1 MYLLIVF
8 LLFFESFATGIPI
21 LNYSDKLAVGIVVV
35 YLGFLLIEKNFW
47 KRVLAIIESRQFL
60 CFLLLVLVSILS
72 ILLSKVG
79 LTKDNFTALK
89 TLFFCCLFYTVF
101 IFIGYDYQ
109 KVNKIVWCLI
119 LLGFFTGILSFLT
132 FYYPNVIL
140 NILKYVFPESS
151 FDFYNEEILRGRIA
165 PIGALMGIYL
175 LPLAFIENKKK
186 FKNIFLLAIFFLE
199 SIAILLHN
207 YRGDVI
213 AMYFGYIVL
222 VLVLVLR
229 SRNKFYY
236 LKYAMFSFLL
246 VFLVGINLPIAKRFL
261 LEDDYDIQTIDSR
274 KQYAAVALDLFRSE
288 NAIGVGYGNYQK
300 LANPLVVSADSTGLK
315 KILTPVYLPGSPHNQ
330 LLSWLSETGLLGTI
344 IFLGLLFI
352 FLQTDFNYIKSSKN
366 LELTMLILIISSWVL
381 IVVSLL
387 NAMAIN
393 LFYMFYIIRGIIFGV
408 ELSGNNVMALK
419 NK

>member
-1 MYLLIVF
+1 MYLLIIF

-21 LNYSDKLAVGIVVV
+21 LNYSDKLAVGVVIV
-35 YLGFLLIEKNFW
+35 YLGFLLIKKNFW
-47 KRVLAIIESRQFL
+47 KRVLVIIESRQFL
-60 CFLLLVLVSILS
+60 CFWLLILVSILS
-72 ILLSKVG
+72 ILLSKVEI
-79 LTKDNFTALK
+79 TKDNFTALK

-101 IFIGYDYQ
+101 IFVGYDYK
-109 KVNKIVWCLI
+109 KVKKIVWSLI
-119 LLGFFTGILSFLT
+119 LMGFFTGILSLLT
-132 FYYPNVIL
+132 FYYPNVLL

-165 PIGALMGIYL
+165 PVGALMGVYL
-175 LPLAFIENKKK
+175 LPIVFIGNKKK
-186 FKNIFLLAIFFLE
+186 FKNIFLLVVFLLE
-199 SIAILLHN
+199 SLAVLLHN

-213 AMYFGYIVL
+213 AMFFGYIVL
-222 VLVLVLR
+222 VLVLVLK
-229 SRNKFYY
+229 SKNKFYY
-236 LKYAMFSFLL
+236 LKYIIFSFLL

-288 NAIGVGYGNYQK
+288 NTIGVGYGNYQK
-300 LANPLVVSADSTGLK
+300 LANPLVVSADSTGLE
-315 KILTPVYLPGSPHNQ
+315 KILTPVYLPGSPHSQ

-366 LELTMLILIISSWVL
+366 LELMVLILIISSWVL

-393 LFYMFYIIRGIIFGV
+393 LFYIFYVIRGILFGI
-408 ELSGNNVMALK
+408 ELPNDNVIVLK
-419 NK
+419 KK